1 MPTEQKRA
9 AMMLACPQQPAQL
22 SFELSSSF
30 PGDPFDLEAG
40 LENPLPSHL
49 LLPKTYHYFHKRPLL
64 PLAHTLS
71 LTHTH
76 SLAFALLIICNP
88 RQLFLLFPMT
98 QSTTLPYLLK
108 EKTKDKKQCI
118 SSSLATIS
126 ERKDNGEL

>member
-71 LTHTH
+71 LSHTHTLTSFCPTNH
-76 SLAFALLIICNP
+76 MQPQTAVFAVP
-88 RQLFLLFPMT
+88 HDPKYY
-98 QSTTLPYLLK
+98 TTLF
-108 EKTKDKKQCI
+108 
-118 SSSLATIS
+118 A
-126 ERKDNGEL
+126 